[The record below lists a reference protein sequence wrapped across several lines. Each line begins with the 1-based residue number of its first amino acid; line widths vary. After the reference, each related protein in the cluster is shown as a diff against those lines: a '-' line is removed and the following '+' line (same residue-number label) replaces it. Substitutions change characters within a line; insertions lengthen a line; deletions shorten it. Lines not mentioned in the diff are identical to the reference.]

1 MRSKNAT
8 FALFSPQPKKKIL
21 DQVPRGPHQ
30 GAAVP
35 GHRRDHRLRRRH
47 HQGDRQ
53 DRKGLKTSHTTSS
66 SRKRASRKRKRERA
80 KTVISL
86 ALPLE
91 PTLVPGLRRIGPN
104 GHLRRPLL
112 EIWNLLSSSQRPPV
126 KKSQRRNKSFFWRKM
141 FFGQSQ
147 KKFFLKRRR
156 KKNSARDSIF
166 FASLQKIDFVSL
178 ELKLFFANEI
188 SKSID

>member
-1 MRSKNAT
+1 M
-8 FALFSPQPKKKIL
+8 
-21 DQVPRGPHQ
+21 
-30 GAAVP
+30 
-35 GHRRDHRLRRRH
+35 
-47 HQGDRQ
+47 
-53 DRKGLKTSHTTSS
+53 
-66 SRKRASRKRKRERA
+66 
-80 KTVISL
+80 ISL

-91 PTLVPGLRRIGPN
+91 PTLVPGLRRIGPY

-141 FFGQSQ
+141 LFGQSQ

-156 KKNSARDSIF
+156 KKISARDSIF

-178 ELKLFFANEI
+178 ELKLFLPMRFQNR
-188 SKSID
+188 SIDVAPIFFCCARARI